1 MNEFLKD
8 VDEKTLKDAET
19 EAKLQVMAW
28 DGVNDRNY
36 KVWKTLLDMIREE
49 LERRK

>member
-8 VDEKTLKDAET
+8 VDDETLKDAEN
-19 EAKLQVMAW
+19 ESRLQVIAW